1 MGTGWP
7 LPQPE
12 APIAKA
18 NAPSTATGMDGK
30 CLVIFPTRDREASG
44 VASGDRVMVTLEL
57 DDGSKANVD
66 GVTVV

>member
-1 MGTGWP
+1 
-7 LPQPE
+7 
-12 APIAKA
+12 
-18 NAPSTATGMDGK
+18 MDGK